1 MATHQHSSAGAACN
15 FVCVG
20 IPMEPEKK
28 IFIELEMDKTQ
39 LIYLVFIA
47 VVIVALIFDLGLLSK
62 KNKTITLK
70 AALIQTC
77 FWVGLSFLFC
87 GFIWFENDGGQ
98 GKQDAVKYISAYLL
112 EWSLSIDNIFVFII
126 IFSFFKIHPSNYSR
140 VLLLGILMAIV
151 FRILFIAIGSELVAR
166 FDWIMYVFGV
176 FLLFT
181 GFKMFTATGEND
193 FNPEE
198 NWAFR
203 IMKKYFRTTNDE
215 PHGKFFV
222 KKENKT
228 YLTRLTMVVI
238 MLGLIDIVFAIDS
251 IPAVFSIIPDPDD
264 KLLIYSSNIFAVL
277 GLRSLFFL
285 LQGAANKFDYLQHG
299 IAVVLL
305 FIGAKML
312 VEKWVHIPV
321 WASLMVIV
329 ICIGGSVMYSIFSTD
344 STAEVLKGEEKDSE
358 DVL

>member
-1 MATHQHSSAGAACN
+1 
-15 FVCVG
+15 
-20 IPMEPEKK
+20 
-28 IFIELEMDKTQ
+28 MDKTQ
-39 LIYLVFIA
+39 LIYIVFIG
-47 VVIVALIFDLGLLSK
+47 VVLLALVFDLGLLSRQS
-62 KNKTITLK
+62 KTITLK

-77 FWVGLSFLFC
+77 FWVSLSLLFC
-87 GFIWFENDGGQ
+87 GFIYYEDMGGH
-98 GKQDAVKYISAYLL
+98 GKEDAIKYISAYLL

-126 IFSFFKIHPSNYSR
+126 IFSFFKVKQENYSR

-151 FRILFIAIGSELVAR
+151 FRIVFIAIGSELVAR
-166 FDWIMYVFGV
+166 FSWIMYVFGA

-181 GFKMFTATGEND
+181 GFKMFTAND
-193 FNPEE
+193 DEEFNPED
-198 NWAFR
+198 NWAFK
-203 IMKKYFRTTNDE
+203 IMKKYLRTTNDE
-215 PHGKFFV
+215 PHGKFFI
-222 KKENKT
+222 KKDNKT
-228 YLTRLTMVVI
+228 YLTKLTMVVI

-285 LQGAANKFDYLQHG
+285 LQGAASKFGYLQHG

-329 ICIGGSVMYSIFSTD
+329 VCIGGSIMYSVFNTETPIEAIDEQTSD
-344 STAEVLKGEEKDSE
+344 PEPKPGKADEI
-358 DVL
+358 